1 MPCGAIYCTSGL
13 SRPSLVGMH
22 RLAVG
27 KPRVQSMVPQAVYT
41 RRDASLDGAWVQCRL
56 QGKWPFHQ
64 EFAFAVFLSVRIYV
78 YMSVCLAC
86 LSCLSVIRPHRKANG
101 KHCKKITS
109 SSRDRLELFDFPLR
123 FDAIP
128 IRAKTGSVTALV
140 SRTGQSLSLACCFYK
155 ACCCNIQNTH
165 KPAAQ
170 EQ

>member
-1 MPCGAIYCTSGL
+1 MWRHLLHSWLAYSKPGQTNQAWSGQANSAIDGA
-13 SRPSLVGMH
+13 
-22 RLAVG
+22 
-27 KPRVQSMVPQAVYT
+27 T
-41 RRDASLDGAWVQCRL
+41 RRVYLTP
-56 QGKWPFHQ
+56 KWPFHQ

>member
-1 MPCGAIYCTSGL
+1 MI
-13 SRPSLVGMH
+13 
-22 RLAVG
+22 LARQLEQSCLNLTFKESFRVG

-41 RRDASLDGAWVQCRL
+41 RRDASLDGAWVPCRL

-123 FDAIP
+123 FDAIQ
-128 IRAKTGSVTALV
+128 IRAKTGSVTAPGRAYHWHAV
-140 SRTGQSLSLACCFYK
+140 ST
-155 ACCCNIQNTH
+155 
-165 KPAAQ
+165 KPAAATYKIPTNR
-170 EQ
+170 